1 MTHYADLIARI
12 RGGEKVLIDGATGS
26 EMERRGIPEHT
37 NGWYGA
43 AALTHPDILRSVHAE
58 YIEMGAELV
67 VSNTFATHRSV
78 LRDAGAE
85 EDFEPLNRLSVE
97 LAREARDGGDR
108 PHVVV
113 GASVSHWSFSGDDP
127 SLDDLEQWA
136 REQMR
141 IMTDAGAELLVL
153 EMMVSIDRMH
163 RLLAAAR
170 ETELPIWVGLSVG
183 DEEGMLPDPAVMTLR
198 EFDEPLGEAIDSL
211 QAAGVDLLSIMHTDV
226 DLVDACLDVAVDR
239 WDGPLGVYAHSW
251 RGIDP
256 ADYAARAK
264 GWLDRGVSVIG
275 GCCGTLPE
283 HVAALSENPSLTI
296 R

>member
-1 MTHYADLIARI
+1 MTRYSELIAAVR
-12 RGGEKVLIDGATGS
+12 RGEKILIDGATGS
-26 EMERRGIPEHT
+26 EMERRGIPEHD

-43 AALTHPDILRSVHAE
+43 AALTHPQILRSVHAE
-58 YIEMGAELV
+58 YIEMGSQLV

-85 EDFEPLNRLSVE
+85 ADFEPLNRLSVQ
-97 LAREARDGGDR
+97 LAREARENGER
-108 PHVVV
+108 PNVVV
-113 GASVSHWSFSGDDP
+113 GASVSHWSFSGDNP
-127 SLDDLEQWA
+127 SLDDLERGA
-136 REQMR
+136 REQMA
-141 IMTDAGAELLVL
+141 IMADAGAELIVL

-163 RLLAAAR
+163 RLLAAAHS
-170 ETELPIWVGLSVG
+170 TDLPVWVGLSVG

-198 EFDEPLGEAIDSL
+198 DFDEPLGEAIDSL
-211 QAAGVDLLSIMHTDV
+211 NGAGVDLLSIMHTDV
-226 DLVDACLDVAVDR
+226 DLVDACLDVAFER

-256 ADYAARAK
+256 ADYAVRAK

-283 HVAALSENPSLTI
+283 HVAALSKNPSLTF